1 MKRKKVR
8 KRKRE
13 IFLLSKTKKIK
24 RRNIERLILR
34 YVPEE

>member
-1 MKRKKVR
+1 MIRKKVG

-13 IFLLSKTKKIK
+13 IFFLSKKIK